1 MNWTKFMDEKD
12 YQRFLVRCLTE
23 RTPAED
29 RFRLRT
35 NADFCRQFAMDKGL
49 LIEFLEASQP
59 DAMKELAR
67 IYKAKRDET
76 IAQAVNLECV
86 SQGGSLIHA
95 LKRGVSIGQIHLD
108 LFNPPPDSPLEKSVG
123 AAWKKN
129 IFSVAREVWA
139 SEGEIIDHV
148 IFVNGL
154 AIATIEMKCE
164 ASKQTYHD
172 AIVQY
177 RTKRSSETRVLR
189 WKAGA
194 LVHFAMDLNEVWM
207 TTKLDGLATHFIPFN
222 RGNGEGIEAGKGNP
236 IPEKGHYATE
246 YMWEDILTKETLSDI
261 ISRYVF
267 IEKKEK
273 KVKVKGKRKK
283 VTVESVVFPR
293 YHQLD
298 CVRKVLKDVGE
309 NLTAKNYLIMH
320 SAGSGKTNSISW
332 LAHRLANLHDNVG
345 KNIIDT
351 AIVVTDRVVVD
362 RQLQKAIC
370 SIDHKNGE
378 VYTLDEGKTSADLA
392 RALNSGTKIVAT
404 TIQKFPYIIDSVK
417 ALANKTF
424 AVVIDEAHSST
435 SGRNMQ
441 AVTMATGKSKE
452 GDEERDAEDIV
463 RDILKS
469 VGKQPNVTMLAFTA
483 TPKPHTLKLFG
494 QVGADG
500 SMEPFHVYSMKQAIE
515 EEFIKD
521 VLENYI
527 EYKTFCQIVKT
538 IAEDP
543 KYKQRKAA
551 GKIKRILALH
561 EVNIAQRTEV
571 IVEHFREFVMPQLGG
586 QAKAMVVTS
595 SREEAVRYR
604 LAFGKYI
611 AKMGYEMELKPL
623 VAFTGKVKTLGQE
636 FTETGMNGIAESRLA
651 DEFDEDGNNILIV
664 ANKYQTG
671 FDQPR
676 LCAMYVLKKLSGVNA
691 VQTLSRLNR
700 FVPDKTT
707 FVLDFVNTCKDMTKA
722 FGKYYTT
729 SILSKDVTVA
739 ALYDLLTEIEV
750 WSLWTNGDVEQFW
763 KLNCSRPMTDA
774 KRAEIESLFSASK
787 KAFENLEE
795 ATRKDVF
802 VKMRRFV
809 KWYDFMVQAAF
820 LDDTLLYKKRV
831 YVDILLGHLNVGGGG
846 SGFSLWDKVDAID
859 FRQEK
864 TLETHKPKV
873 VSDPKAAMPEMDG
886 VGDEDDEERLSKIIE
901 RLNSTYG
908 KNLDPKVA
916 AKGIAQI
923 ITKAESDE
931 ELKNVAEANDFG
943 NFAITFGEAAT
954 KRLIV
959 ESYEQSEEF
968 YNLLLS
974 NEEARETVLKA
985 IAKRV
990 YETLRG
996 SWKQATGDMSH
1007 DAYRMSRPDPY
1018 EYAEAATKGDSKE
1031 NADDG
1036 YDASK

>member
-1 MNWTKFMDEKD
+1 MNWKKFMDEKD

-59 DAMKELAR
+59 EAMKELVR

-86 SQGGSLIHA
+86 SQGGSLIHV

-108 LFNPPPDSPLEKSVG
+108 LFNPPPDSPLEKSVA

-177 RTKRSSETRVLR
+177 RTKRSPETRLLR

-207 TTKLDGLATHFIPFN
+207 TTKLEGLATHFIPFN

-424 AVVIDEAHSST
+424 AVIIDEAHSST

-452 GDEERDAEDIV
+452 GEEERDAEDIV

-500 SMEPFHVYSMKQAIE
+500 SMAPFHVYSMKQAIE

-623 VAFTGKVKTLGQE
+623 VAFAGKVKTLGQE

-700 FVPDKTT
+700 FLPDKTT

-774 KRAEIESLFSASK
+774 KRAEIESLFAASK

-820 LDDTLLYKKRV
+820 LEDTLLYKKRV

-846 SGFSLWDKVDAID
+846 SGFSLWNKVDAID

-864 TLETHKPKV
+864 TLETHKPKIT
-873 VSDPKAAMPEMDG
+873 SAPKAVMPEMDG

-908 KNLDPKVA
+908 KNLDPQVA
-916 AKGIAQI
+916 AKGISQI

-931 ELKNVAEANDFG
+931 ELKGVAKSNDFS

-974 NEEARETVLKA
+974 NEEAKETVLKA
-985 IAKRV
+985 IAKRI
-990 YETLRG
+990 YETLRQG
-996 SWKQATGDMSH
+996 G
-1007 DAYRMSRPDPY
+1007 
-1018 EYAEAATKGDSKE
+1018 
-1031 NADDG
+1031 
-1036 YDASK
+1036 

>member
-1 MNWTKFMDEKD
+1 MNWKKFMDEKD

-59 DAMKELAR
+59 DVMKELTR

-86 SQGGSLIHA
+86 SQGGSLIHV
-95 LKRGVSIGQIHLD
+95 LKRGVSIGQIRLD
-108 LFNPPPDSPLEKSVG
+108 LFNPPPDSPLEKSVA

-177 RTKRSSETRVLR
+177 RTKRSPETRLLR

-273 KVKVKGKRKK
+273 KVKFKGKRKK

-424 AVVIDEAHSST
+424 AVIIDEAHSST

-441 AVTMATGKSKE
+441 AVTIATGKSKE
-452 GDEERDAEDIV
+452 SEEERDAEDIV
-463 RDILKS
+463 RDILKG

-604 LAFGKYI
+604 LALGKYI

-651 DEFDEDGNNILIV
+651 DEFDEDCNNILIV

-700 FVPDKTT
+700 FLPDKTT

-795 ATRKDVF
+795 ATRKEVF

-820 LDDTLLYKKRV
+820 LEDTLLYKKRV

-846 SGFSLWDKVDAID
+846 SGFSLWNKVDAID

-864 TLETHKPKV
+864 TLETHKPKIT
-873 VSDPKAAMPEMDG
+873 SAPKAVMPEMDG

-916 AKGIAQI
+916 AKGISQI

-931 ELKNVAEANDFG
+931 ELKGVAKSNDFS

-974 NEEARETVLKA
+974 NEEAKETVLKA
-985 IAKRV
+985 IAKRI

-996 SWKQATGDMSH
+996 QHAVGTH
-1007 DAYRMSRPDPY
+1007 
-1018 EYAEAATKGDSKE
+1018 
-1031 NADDG
+1031 
-1036 YDASK
+1036 